1 MKKKFGLALLAL
13 LSVGLVGCGNK
24 TSDSE
29 KTSDTSA
36 SGAVEDTKLEITV
49 SGTLKVGETV
59 SFVSKYDGSP
69 ITPQSSV
76 SYKAADATVMDITG
90 NKATL
95 NKAGTHS
102 VRATYKTD
110 AGADVYRD
118 FTFTVED
125 AAKAITIA
133 EARALAKNNT
143 YTPVLV
149 RGVVQATSGTSAY
162 LADSTGG
169 IFVYNWYFA
178 DTDTASVSNYS
189 WTLGMTVEVYAYA
202 TAYYDAAQLCGS
214 INNGDGTYTDLDG
227 KYAVKI
233 DDEITP
239 IDAKEISEADLKA
252 LASADTGKMY
262 KMTAEFVSGSI
273 ITTAKSTLKFKL
285 GDTSFNLVT
294 DGSTKK
300 AFDKK
305 ISELKETFDALGLKA
320 GDKVD
325 IVAPL
330 YSVNSTY
337 NSISF
342 HYMSQGASITKHIEK
357 DTLTLDYTGDAK
369 VGNTITLVP
378 SYNSATPEGVTY
390 TVTTG
395 ADLVSL
401 DGNQVTLNAVGDVVI
416 HAVYTV
422 DGAEKTADLSFTIY
436 SDEPVAINTVTAD
449 KKLVVKGVVSATNT
463 QGFTV
468 TDSTGTVYCHM
479 AATPTVK
486 VGDVVKVAGTTSTFN
501 GLMPQFTKPTVTE
514 LDETSDVVVPDAVD
528 LTTAIAD
535 GFVNSTGA
543 ISEVVKYKWTSTVS
557 KDDSGYY
564 LLNLAG
570 SSTKIE
576 YSYYGGTLEEGST
589 YEFEGFFTGYNTK
602 YSYATMLLTTVS
614 EVAPTEVTISLNK
627 SSASVEVG
635 KTLALTATVKLPDG
649 VTDNS
654 VTWESDNTAA
664 ATVDNG
670 TVTGV
675 AVGTANITVKSVA
688 DPTKT
693 ATCVVTVKEA
703 VAGTSVTI
711 EFNDD
716 FNKDF
721 TTISTTEVTKTING
735 IEMTWL
741 KNAANNSIAVTD
753 GALSYCN
760 PLRFYSAHTVKFD
773 AGSKKINKITTSSSS
788 DKQFNS
794 KNVTSDSGTID
805 TDLVTFDS
813 SVGSVTFTAK
823 NQFRLY
829 SITFV
834 LVD

>member
-178 DTDTASVSNYS
+178 ETDTASVSNYS

-239 IDAKEISEADLKA
+239 IDAKETSEADLKA

-378 SYNSATPEGVTY
+378 SYNGATPEGVTY

-501 GLMPQFTKPTVTE
+501 GLMPQFTNPTATK
-514 LDETSDVVVPDAVD
+514 LNETSDVVVPDAVD

-589 YEFEGFFTGYNTK
+589 YEFEGFFIGYNTK
-602 YSYATMLLTTVS
+602 YKYATMLLTDVS

-675 AVGTANITVKSVA
+675 AAGTANITVKSVA

-703 VAGTSVTI
+703 VAGNEITVDIPTVFGSFITAG
-711 EFNDD
+711 E
-716 FNKDF
+716 
-721 TTISTTEVTKTING
+721 ISTTADDISYVCTQGLYAPADDTYAAQLRVYKNQTLTISSTKYSFRQIEFTCTASGTTKYGPGCFTTTDSNYTYNDTIG
-735 IEMTWL
+735 TWSNL
-741 KNAANNSIAVTD
+741 E
-753 GALSYCN
+753 G
-760 PLRFYSAHTVKFD
+760 
-773 AGSKKINKITTSSSS
+773 TSSVAFKASS
-788 DKQFNS
+788 NQVRISAIKLT
-794 KNVTSDSGTID
+794 V
-805 TDLVTFDS
+805 V
-813 SVGSVTFTAK
+813 AK
-823 NQFRLY
+823 
-829 SITFV
+829 
-834 LVD
+834 